1 MAKQIQN
8 LILEILGLML
18 GIFLVAE
25 GLVENVVQIIMI
37 SFGTL
42 WFLRSIYQSIRN
54 IQLLKET
61 K

>member
-8 LILEILGLML
+8 LILEIIGLML

-42 WFLRSIYQSIRN
+42 WFLRSIYKSIRN